1 MKLLEKQHKGLF
13 ILTISVEFGSKLMDG
28 RSNGASVRYG
38 KLQQQ
43 VHGSFKWEKANL
55 CLSVCSNRNN
65 RDSETLLANK
75 KWRGR
80 QHRIKRSGYARV

>member
-43 VHGSFKWEKANL
+43 VHGSFKWKNANL
-55 CLSVCSNRNN
+55 CLKFVAQKDFVS
-65 RDSETLLANK
+65 RDQESLSSSIRWK
-75 KWRGR
+75 
-80 QHRIKRSGYARV
+80 SS

>member
-43 VHGSFKWEKANL
+43 VHGSFKWENANL
-55 CLSVCSNRNN
+55 CLKLVAPKDFSHCW
-65 RDSETLLANK
+65 LK
-75 KWRGR
+75 
-80 QHRIKRSGYARV
+80 